1 MSRRDTTNSL
11 LEDAVKDLLPENIR
25 ALKPYIPGKPIEEV
39 QRELGI
45 TNVCKLASNEN
56 PLGPSPKALAALGE
70 ALDSL
75 NLYPDGSGF
84 YLRKALAAVHGVGED
99 QIVLGNGSVDVI
111 EMACRTFLG
120 PGDNAVMSAGAFIM
134 CYLATQ
140 AVNGNAVMVP
150 MADGVTHDLD
160 GMAAAVDG
168 NTRLVYIANPN
179 NPTGTMVG
187 REAVDRFLDSLPDHL
202 IVLLDEAYFE
212 YMDHPD
218 YPDSFRYLQEGRN
231 IIILRTFSKAY
242 GLAGLRVGY
251 GVANEEIVAGLNKIR
266 SPFNTNSLCQLAAL
280 HALEDRSHL
289 EASVALNRESIA
301 YIQGQLDRLGVEYTP
316 SYGNFVLVTT
326 SLSSADAFSAFLEE
340 GVIVRPMAGYGYPN
354 SFRVSTG
361 LPEENQ
367 RFIRALEKVTGT
379 GEG

>member
-1 MSRRDTTNSL
+1 M
-11 LEDAVKDLLPENIR
+11 KDLLPENIR
-25 ALKPYIPGKPIEEV
+25 ALKPYVPGKPIEEV

-45 TNVCKLASNEN
+45 SNVCKLASNEN
-56 PLGPSPKALAALGE
+56 PLGPSPLALSALGD
-70 ALDSL
+70 ALKNL

-84 YLRKALAAVHGVGED
+84 YLRRKLAATHGVGEE

-120 PGDNAVMSAGAFIM
+120 PQGNAVMSAGAFIM

-150 MADGVTHDLD
+150 MADGMTHDLEA
-160 GMAAAVDG
+160 MAAAVDDK
-168 NTRLVYIANPN
+168 TRLVYLANPN

-187 REAVDRFLDSLPDHL
+187 REAVDRFFQSLPDHV
-202 IVLLDEAYFE
+202 IVLMDEAYFE

-218 YPDSFRYLQEGRN
+218 YPDSFRYLNQGRK

-251 GVANEEIVAGLNKIR
+251 GVAEEEIVSGLNKIR

-280 HALEDRSHL
+280 HALDDRKHL
-289 EASVALNRESIA
+289 AESVALNREGVA
-301 YIQGQLDRLGVEYTP
+301 YIQSELDRLGVEYTP
-316 SYGNFVLVTT
+316 SYGNFILVTT
-326 SLSSADAFSAFLEE
+326 ALASKVAFDAFLQE

-361 LPEENQ
+361 MMEENR
-367 RFIRALEKVTGT
+367 RFVRALEKVTGG

>member
-1 MSRRDTTNSL
+1 
-11 LEDAVKDLLPENIR
+11 VKDLLPENIR
-25 ALKPYIPGKPIEEV
+25 SLKPYVPGKPIEEV

-45 TNVCKLASNEN
+45 SNVCKLASNEN
-56 PLGPSPKALAALGE
+56 PLGPSPRATAVLGDALT
-70 ALDSL
+70 DL

-84 YLRKALAAVHGVGED
+84 YLRKRLAEVHGVGKD
-99 QIVLGNGSVDVI
+99 QIILGNGSVDVI

-120 PGDNAVMSAGAFIM
+120 PQDNAVMSAGAFIM

-150 MADGVTHDLD
+150 MADGVTHDLEA
-160 GMAAAVDG
+160 MAGAVNDL
-168 NTRLVYIANPN
+168 TKLIYIANPN

-187 REAVDRFLDSLPDHL
+187 RQALERFLDALPAQV
-202 IVLLDEAYFE
+202 IVLMDEAYFE

-218 YPDSFRYLQEGRN
+218 YPDSFRFLHRGRN

-251 GVANEEIVAGLNKIR
+251 GVSTGEIIAGLNKIR
-266 SPFNTNSLCQLAAL
+266 SPFNTNSLSQLAAL
-280 HALEDRSHL
+280 HALEDSEHL
-289 EASVALNRESIA
+289 EKSVALNREGLDF
-301 YIQGQLDRLGVEYTP
+301 IQGELDRLGLDYTP
-316 SYGNFVLVTT
+316 SFGNFVLVTT
-326 SLSSADAFSAFLEE
+326 PLTSSDAFSAFLQE

-367 RFIRALEKVTGT
+367 RFIKALEKITSGL
-379 GEG
+379 EG